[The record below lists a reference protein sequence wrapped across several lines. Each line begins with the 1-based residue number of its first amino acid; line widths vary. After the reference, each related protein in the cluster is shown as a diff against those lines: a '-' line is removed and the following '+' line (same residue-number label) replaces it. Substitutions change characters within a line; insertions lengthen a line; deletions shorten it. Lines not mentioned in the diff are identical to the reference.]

1 MNISKEAWIA
11 PGAVV
16 AGNVTMEPGSSVW
29 FHCTIRA
36 EEEPVVLGADTNV
49 QDNSVVHTDPG
60 YPVILGQ
67 SVTVGHGCILHGCEV
82 GDESLIGMG
91 AIVLNGAKIG
101 SHCLVGAGALVTQNT
116 VIPDGSLVLGSPAK
130 VIRPVSGEQ
139 IREIRE
145 NALEYVE
152 LAGQYRLDTHDIWT
166 PDDAQ

>member
-16 AGNVTMEPGSSVW
+16 AGNVTGSSVW

-91 AIVLNGAKIG
+91 AVVLNGAKIG

-152 LAGQYRLDTHDIWT
+152 LAGQYRLDTYNIWT
-166 PDDAQ
+166 PDDAE

>member
-101 SHCLVGAGALVTQNT
+101 SHCLVGALVTQNT

-166 PDDAQ
+166 PDDAE